1 MSNEQLGELL
11 VRMAK
16 ITHELSDKNLL
27 KRLNGD
33 TLSYTAVKLAAL
45 KASIIDFKVTAH
57 QEMLDKEIE
66 SDRQKAIA
74 YKKALKETNATAAK
88 DGKYDD
94 ETYIKARNA
103 YAEAKV
109 QYEKLKSITADAHD
123 VIEAIRSRV
132 IDLQS
137 QRKDEQV
144 K

>member
-1 MSNEQLGELL
+1 MSDEQLGTLL

-57 QEMLDKEIE
+57 QVMLDKEIE
-66 SDRQKAIA
+66 ADRQKAIA
-74 YKKALKETNATAAK
+74 YKKAMKDSNATAAK

-94 ETYIKARNA
+94 ETYIKARQE
-103 YAEAKV
+103 YATAKV
-109 QYEKLKSITADAHD
+109 QFEKLKSMAADAHD
-123 VIEAIRSRV
+123 VIESIRSRV